1 MSYENLGS
9 ITKKV
14 KSGRKNVLAHSYIIK
29 QIIDATK
36 RNKKSTIPWWSP
48 VMFSG
53 IQKCPYIGFTSP
65 CDIDH

>member
-14 KSGRKNVLAHSYIIK
+14 KSGRKNVLAHSYMYIIK

-36 RNKKSTIPWWSP
+36 HVQQEINNTLVEPSH
-48 VMFSG
+48 V
-53 IQKCPYIGFTSP
+53 
-65 CDIDH
+65 

>member
-36 RNKKSTIPWWSP
+36 HVQQEINNTLVVPSH
-48 VMFSG
+48 V
-53 IQKCPYIGFTSP
+53 
-65 CDIDH
+65 